1 MRPDIERIFA
11 FREQKMRELFPA
23 PKPETMAETF
33 RSSAAS
39 EPLDSAIEKGFFTP
53 TEILLDGGC
62 DPLAN
67 GDALC
72 DAVNRD
78 EPKKAF
84 LRIRSIC

>member
-1 MRPDIERIFA
+1 MRFA
-11 FREQKMRELFPA
+11 LKDRHCGLGVA
-23 PKPETMAETF
+23 VGNN
-33 RSSAAS
+33 SAAS
-39 EPLDSAIEKGFFTP
+39 EPLDSSIEKGFFTP

-78 EPKKAF
+78 EPKNAF

>member
-1 MRPDIERIFA
+1 MLKGCHRGDKKGRA
-11 FREQKMRELFPA
+11 RRRRQ
-23 PKPETMAETF
+23 
-33 RSSAAS
+33 S
-39 EPLDSAIEKGFFTP
+39 PLDASIEKGFFTP

-78 EPKKAF
+78 EPKKAV